1 MKEILTTKISTQEF
15 YFAYYF
21 LLPLFYHYYQVIER
35 INNMAVA
42 VLVVVVSNKYSKAG
56 PQRGGRAEC
65 SG

>member
-1 MKEILTTKISTQEF
+1 MKEITTIISTQEF
-15 YFAYYF
+15 YFAYF